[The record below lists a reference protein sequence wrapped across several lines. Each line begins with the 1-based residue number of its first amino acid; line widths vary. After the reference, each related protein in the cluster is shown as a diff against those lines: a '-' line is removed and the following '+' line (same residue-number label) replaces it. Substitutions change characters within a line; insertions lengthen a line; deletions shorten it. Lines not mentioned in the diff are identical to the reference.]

1 MGPTLNPDSSHPKI
15 LTFITAA
22 QTPFANKVTHAQ
34 VPCGVKTWAHLLG
47 GARFNALRKGAASP
61 APPQPAS
68 WTPDG
73 RDRELLAGPT
83 QGHGP
88 DTADRGASPGM
99 GAARFEQRPKPVWEG
114 GGKKK
119 QLSWPSPR
127 GPCHLP
133 SPIRP
138 PVLHPC
144 PRGPRAFALAHSAW
158 SVLAPDLHRR
168 APLNPKASSLP
179 PAKAPSH
186 SPCLGASYQQTKP
199 SSS

>member
-1 MGPTLNPDSSHPKI
+1 MGTSFGGGTIQCITERGRKPSPTPAS
-15 LTFITAA
+15 
-22 QTPFANKVTHAQ
+22 
-34 VPCGVKTWAHLLG
+34 LLDT
-47 GARFNALRKGAASP
+47 RWKRQGAAGWPHPRPRPRHSRQRSKP
-61 APPQPAS
+61 
-68 WTPDG
+68 
-73 RDRELLAGPT
+73 R
-83 QGHGP
+83 HGC
-88 DTADRGASPGM
+88 R
-99 GAARFEQRPKPVWEG
+99 ARFEQRPKPVWEG